1 MSSACLHAP
10 AYSYQR
16 HEPEQDL
23 LYRVL
28 ADHLET
34 FLQRTRTTE
43 HSLPSHVEGELRSY
57 LECGILAYGF
67 LRLRCSECTTSR
79 TVAFSC
85 KGRGFC
91 PSCMGRRMADTA
103 RLSDEIVPAVAVRQ
117 WVISLPIEIR
127 YRLAYDGRLLSAF
140 LAIFLR
146 VVQAWYRQQARA
158 QGYAEAHC
166 GSVTFVQRF
175 GSALNLN
182 PHFHV
187 LMPDGVY
194 VIRAEGAAPEFVPA
208 PALQDS
214 DVQRI
219 VELAA
224 HRLVRSLQQRIVLDS
239 TEADA
244 LAAESPLLSA
254 LSSASVQGQL
264 ATGPRAG
271 CRVRRLLSDPRAGQ
285 RSGRLC
291 FSAWGFS
298 LHAATRLE
306 AEDRLGLERLC
317 RYLLRPP
324 LAGGRLRFID
334 ADHLRFRLKTP
345 WSDGTTHL
353 VLSPLERIE
362 KLAALVT
369 PPRLNLVRYHGVLA
383 PNAGFRRLVVPSRS
397 VLPDTSSAGVS
408 TVSPSRRRL
417 GWAALLARVFAVDVM
432 RRPSCGGRLGLV
444 AVLSDAASIG
454 RYLSGVGLA
463 AAPPA
468 VAAARP
474 PPQREL
480 DLVY

>member
-1 MSSACLHAP
+1 
-10 AYSYQR
+10 
-16 HEPEQDL
+16 
-23 LYRVL
+23 
-28 ADHLET
+28 
-34 FLQRTRTTE
+34 
-43 HSLPSHVEGELRSY
+43 
-57 LECGILAYGF
+57 
-67 LRLRCSECTTSR
+67 
-79 TVAFSC
+79 
-85 KGRGFC
+85 
-91 PSCMGRRMADTA
+91 MADTA

-298 LHAATRLE
+298 LHAA
-306 AEDRLGLERLC
+306 
-317 RYLLRPP
+317 
-324 LAGGRLRFID
+324 GGRLRFID

-397 VLPDTSSAGVS
+397 VLPDTSSVGVS